1 MSESNAGTSRQ
12 DQSGSSPHFS
22 CLSPSPHF
30 SNQGQMAYD
39 SGGGSRWGRFFPV
52 VSAQGVAIRV
62 GQMGSLG
69 KALGRAHSSWS
80 GAPRTMKELWNGFL
94 RPWLQLGKIVYRLE
108 VRVPLYSDTE
118 HRKRKAERVSTV

>member
-1 MSESNAGTSRQ
+1 MNKQEGMSMSNAGTSRQ

-39 SGGGSRWGRFFPV
+39 SGGDSRWGRFFLV

-62 GQMGSLG
+62 GQMGSPGQGSG
-69 KALGRAHSSWS
+69 KSPFQPVRCPSYHEGTLEWVPEAL
-80 GAPRTMKELWNGFL
+80 APAWQDCL
-94 RPWLQLGKIVYRLE
+94 
-108 VRVPLYSDTE
+108 
-118 HRKRKAERVSTV
+118 